1 MKAVEQYE
9 LHGVEFEY
17 VYFRDFWESCLLIF
31 DHSWEYPGEQGI
43 GCNIVSTND
52 SVNFLS
58 FLHTLRSMSGPN
70 LIISA
75 AVPITP
81 YVGPDGEPLTDV
93 SGFGQVLDYIGSCFD
108 DVNFR
113 GNSLMSHRR
122 NHEL

>member
-17 VYFRDFWESCLLIF
+17 ARFRDFWECLLIF
-31 DHSWEYPGEQGI
+31 DHSWEYPGKQGI

-58 FLHTLRSMSGPN
+58 FLQTFRSMSGPN

-75 AVPITP
+75 AVPVTP
-81 YVGPDGEPLTDV
+81 FMGPDNEPLTNV
-93 SGFGQVLDYIGSCFD
+93 SGFGQVLDYIGSFFD
-108 DVNFR
+108 AVNLDF
-113 GNSLMSHRR
+113 
-122 NHEL
+122 